1 MTQKTKDPVFDNLQY
16 SLYDKIENSIR
27 SKEDIDL
34 FYISR
39 TLSNS

>member
-27 SKEDIDL
+27 AKKI
-34 FYISR
+34 
-39 TLSNS
+39 